1 MLCVNQ
7 YPREYVDECRSR
19 MAAQLNAY
27 RELAAPG
34 GATVEAF
41 EPQFFNHLVLA
52 LDRYFVHRS
61 RTLEGKNGNPLNEV
75 RMLCSSLLEHHGV
88 LAADKTI
95 KYRPEN
101 AVLQLQIGD
110 EIRLLEA
117 DFEALCSAFFREL
130 EATFV
135 APAPG

>member
-1 MLCVNQ
+1 MLCVNH

-27 RELAAPG
+27 RELAGPG
-34 GATVEAF
+34 GAAVEAF

-88 LAADKTI
+88 LTADKTI

-101 AVLQLQIGD
+101 AVLQLRLGD
-110 EIRLLEA
+110 EIRLREA

-130 EATFV
+130 DATF
-135 APAPG
+135 APG